1 MTAPCSPQRG
11 VVLSRKTDVPD
22 DAHEMAACAAEKWAL
37 CTPAG
42 TEDYPVQLLL
52 QAEGASALQ
61 PGPAHAAQGLSA
73 GMMP

>member
-1 MTAPCSPQRG
+1 M
-11 VVLSRKTDVPD
+11 PD

-42 TEDYPVQLLL
+42 TEDHPGRVLL
-52 QAEGASALQ
+52 QAALQ

-73 GMMP
+73 RMML